1 MVAHKNT
8 HTGTRK
14 LYSNKTRS
22 KLHETSLSEEELSA
36 TSSDR
41 SMHDILKKTD
51 MTGNPMMNNQMGN
64 PMMNNPMMNPMMN
77 SQMNPMMNQMGNP
90 MMNNQMNPM
99 MDSMMNPM
107 MNSQMNPMMDYSM
120 AGNAI
125 NTMEAIDPLT
135 IQTFAPVNNRQSNN
149 MNSGFN
155 MNSGINNLALLNN
168 NQSYAGAMSYNVNN
182 SDAMGNASAMSYNGN
197 NSGAMNYEAYNHNNI
212 QSRANDQ
219 SFNLKNLANLTQ

>member
-8 HTGTRK
+8 HIGTRK

-22 KLHETSLSEEELSA
+22 KLHEKSASEDSLSA

-64 PMMNNPMMNPMMN
+64 PMMNQMGNPMMN
-77 SQMNPMMNQMGNP
+77 QMGNPMMNQMGNP

-99 MDSMMNPM
+99 MNQMGNPMMDSM

-120 AGNAI
+120 AGNA
-125 NTMEAIDPLT
+125 MEAIDPLT

-168 NQSYAGAMSYNVNN
+168 NQSYAGAMSYNGNN